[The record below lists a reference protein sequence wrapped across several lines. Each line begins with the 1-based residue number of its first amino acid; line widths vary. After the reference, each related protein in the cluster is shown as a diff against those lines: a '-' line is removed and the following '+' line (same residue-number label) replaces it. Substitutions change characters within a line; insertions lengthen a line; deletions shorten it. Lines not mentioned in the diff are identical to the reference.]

1 MHIHV
6 YNVDSLVHFL
16 VFILTAWL
24 CYYYLTMMH
33 EQWSNVYTFLL
44 ALNLYVNIYDLSVY
58 LHKLLGYVIIQTHAA
73 LNGFIV
79 SYL

>member
-1 MHIHV
+1 
-6 YNVDSLVHFL
+6 
-16 VFILTAWL
+16 
-24 CYYYLTMMH
+24 MH
-33 EQWSNVYTFLL
+33 EQWSNMYTFLL
-44 ALNLYVNIYDLSVY
+44 ALNLYVNIYDLLSVY